1 MTAPVPEAPA
11 RRLRLDRDA
20 FLAAWRHLRLGDRP
34 PLLEVPD
41 HGATLSAR
49 DAADRAALAALHTR
63 GLARTGP
70 PGTPPVPIGDLADAL
85 VVLARPE
92 VDVDLRCWDGP
103 SAVPRH
109 RHAAVSGQLAVVVEP
124 DEDRGGL
131 LLDLASREAGA
142 STPGAVVGL
151 LAAGVLARLPD
162 EPALPGVPMTVPA
175 SALFGDR
182 PLHDLAPAIAHRLA
196 ALRADPP
203 RRQMQIG
210 AAVYLGP
217 GRQRVGPLTVVD
229 AVAGRMVVET
239 RGHDAHVVPADRA
252 AVARELAR
260 RCATAHH

>member
-34 PLLEVPD
+34 PLLDVPD

-63 GLARTGP
+63 GLARTGA

-85 VVLARPE
+85 AVLARPE

-103 SAVPRH
+103 SAAA
-109 RHAAVSGQLAVVVEP
+109 RHAHAALAGQLAVVAEP
-124 DEDRGGL
+124 DADRGGL
-131 LLDLASREAGA
+131 VLDLASGGATAAG
-142 STPGAVVGL
+142 PGTAVGV
-151 LAAGVLARLPD
+151 LAAGLLARLPD

-175 SALFGDR
+175 AALFGDR

-203 RRQMQIG
+203 RRQLQIG
-210 AAVYLGP
+210 AGSYRGAD
-217 GRQRVGPLTVVD
+217 RRRVGPLTVVD
-229 AVAGRMVVET
+229 TVAGRVMVEIVG
-239 RGHDAHVVPADRA
+239 RDAHVVPADRA
-252 AVARELAR
+252 RIAQTLGALAR
-260 RCATAHH
+260 S

>member
-1 MTAPVPEAPA
+1 VTASVPEAPA
-11 RRLRLDRDA
+11 RRLRLERDA

-85 VVLARPE
+85 TVLARPE

-103 SAVPRH
+103 SAVARH
-109 RHAAVSGQLAVVVEP
+109 GHAAVSGQLAVIAEP
-124 DEDRGGL
+124 DGDRRGL
-131 LLDLASREAGA
+131 LLDLFPRTADTR
-142 STPGAVVGL
+142 TDGAVVGL
-151 LAAGVLARLPD
+151 LAAGLFARLPD
-162 EPALPGVPMTVPA
+162 EPALPGVPMTVPTA
-175 SALFGDR
+175 ALFGDR
-182 PLHDLAPAIAHRLA
+182 PLHGLAPATAHRLA

-210 AAVYLGP
+210 AALHRGP
-217 GRQRVGPLTVVD
+217 GRRRVGPLTIVD
-229 AVAGRMVVET
+229 AAAGRLVVEVT
-239 RGHDAHVVPADRA
+239 GMQARVVPTDR
-252 AVARELAR
+252 VGIVRELVR
-260 RCATAHH
+260 RAGG